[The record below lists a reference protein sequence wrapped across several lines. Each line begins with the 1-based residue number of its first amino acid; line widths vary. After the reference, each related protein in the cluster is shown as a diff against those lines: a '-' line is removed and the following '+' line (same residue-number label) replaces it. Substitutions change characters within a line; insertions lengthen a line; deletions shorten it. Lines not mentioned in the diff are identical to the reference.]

1 VNLFFP
7 IFLYLKYMAKTFVDG
22 MKDWTPQEFVFNAV
36 AWNKGYRFF
45 GCSRDLSKVM
55 KWVKIDNA
63 VS

>member
-1 VNLFFP
+1 
-7 IFLYLKYMAKTFVDG
+7 MAKTFVDG